1 MIRRNVSKES
11 SWDIEGASQ
20 DTGWPGDDERRNT
33 ASKAWPR
40 ILCAIAAGAILLQVA
55 YVMPN
60 RLFSEPVAPTH
71 SAFTADVPL
80 AGSEP
85 RKDDGLQH
93 AERMRKLK
101 TEEEEER
108 LRAHMST
115 KEAAGVRKIET
126 MAGREQ
132 PICTD
137 SKIECR
143 EWAQHGECS
152 KNWHFMHLECQLS
165 CSLLPGYASAFA
177 CRPPT
182 SAEAAADT
190 ANAEEA
196 AKQQSA
202 RDAIKAADDAAAK
215 ARARVEAAAAAKKS
229 RAAAEATRAEAD
241 AKRKAAADAAKA
253 EEDAAAKQKA
263 AADAA
268 KAEEEHAAAKRKAAA
283 DAAKA
288 EEDAAHARGRKAAA
302 DAAKAEEDAAAAAAA
317 KNNAADDATPAACVD
332 TSDKCAEWK
341 GMGECDSNPKFMLH
355 TCRKSCGKCE
365 LPPACVDLNNRCNE
379 WTRSGECDRNPEFML
394 KTCRKSC
401 GKCERSPTSATAK

>member
-11 SWDIEGASQ
+11 SFDIEGASQ
-20 DTGWPGDDERRNT
+20 DTGWPGDDDERRNT

-60 RLFSEPVAPTH
+60 RLSSEPVAPTH

-80 AGSEP
+80 AESEPRKDDGLP

-93 AERMRKLK
+93 AERMRKLR
-101 TEEEEER
+101 EEER

-115 KEAAGVRKIET
+115 KEAAEVRKIET
-126 MAGREQ
+126 MVGREQ
-132 PICTD
+132 AICTD

-143 EWAQHGECS
+143 EWAKHDECS
-152 KNWHFMHLECQLS
+152 KNWHFMHTECQLS
-165 CSLLPGYASAFA
+165 CSLLPGYASAFT
-177 CRPPT
+177 CRQPT
-182 SAEAAADT
+182 SAEAADT
-190 ANAEEA
+190 AKAEEA

-202 RDAIKAADDAAAK
+202 RDTIKAADDAAATAK

-241 AKRKAAADAAKA
+241 AKRKAAADAVKA
-253 EEDAAAKQKA
+253 EADAKQKA

-268 KAEEEHAAAKRKAAA
+268 VKAEADAKQKAAA
-283 DAAKA
+283 DAAVKA
-288 EEDAAHARGRKAAA
+288 EA
-302 DAAKAEEDAAAAAAA
+302 DAAAAAA
-317 KNNAADDATPAACVD
+317 KNNAADDASPAACVD

-365 LPPACVDLNNRCNE
+365 LPKECVDLNSRCAE
-379 WTRSGECDRNPEFML
+379 WTGSGECDRNPEFML

-401 GKCERSPTSATAK
+401 GKCEPSPTSATARL